1 MTRLHFFFAEGSA
14 DVLFDNGKGHAFRTA
29 VSWLTDAVLVS
40 NPFNDLTPPAVRD
53 KLQVGTAGCLA
64 MGNFTG
70 NGIQI
75 LTLHAILL
83 TVHEKFQILQMR
95 TRFLSA
101 RKESARCW
109 LKSSLTFRNPPG
121 DQEVSPCN
129 ADGSPSMERMR
140 ETLLLAAFRAL
151 K

>member
-109 LKSSLTFRNPPG
+109 LKSSLTFRNPALVTKKLVHVTQM
-121 DQEVSPCN
+121 DHRLWNECVKRFCSL
-129 ADGSPSMERMR
+129 PSR
-140 ETLLLAAFRAL
+140 L
-151 K
+151 